1 MEAQR
6 ERRPS
11 RARDALI
18 SLTGLRKEFAARRTS
33 AFGGRRKV
41 VAVDDVGFEIRAGST
56 FGLVGES
63 GSGKS
68 TIARM
73 ILKLDRPDAG
83 EVSFA
88 GRGLWQQTKAEERD
102 YRRNVQAVLQ
112 DPYGALSPRLKVRD
126 IIGEPLS
133 AQGRPRAEI
142 DATVSRLL
150 ETVGLGN
157 DAGHRYPHQFS
168 GGQRQRIA
176 IARALSVEPRLLV
189 LDEPVSALDVSI
201 RAQILMLLREMQE
214 RLGLTYLFVGHD
226 LAIVRYV
233 SAVVGVMYFGRMVEI
248 GPADDVL
255 RHPRHPYTQRLVS
268 IASMRQSLGAERLTG
283 DLPNP
288 LAPPSGCHFRMRCA
302 YATQRCVD
310 EVPALREAGHEQ
322 VNVRGGP
329 VDVPRGL
336 VDVPRGLVDVPRGL
350 VDVPKGRVAC
360 HYFAEIEAGAKA
372 ATGPQAERP

>member
-1 MEAQR
+1 MRQTSESA
-6 ERRPS
+6 PAA
-11 RARDALI
+11 RAEDTLVAL
-18 SLTGLRKEFAARRTS
+18 SALRKEFPARRLS
-33 AFGGRRKV
+33 AFGGRRRV

-73 ILKLDRPDAG
+73 ILKLERPDAG
-83 EVSFA
+83 DVSFE
-88 GRGLWQQTKAEERD
+88 GRGLWQQTPAQERD

-133 AQGRPRAEI
+133 AQGKARAEI
-142 DATVSRLL
+142 DAAVSRLL
-150 ETVGLGN
+150 ETVGLGD
-157 DAGHRYPHQFS
+157 DAGNRYPHQFS

-233 SAVVGVMYFGRMVEI
+233 SVVVGVMYFGRMVEI

-268 IASMRQSLGAERLTG
+268 IASMRQALGAERLTG
-283 DLPNP
+283 ELPNP
-288 LAPPSGCHFRMRCA
+288 LAPPSGCHFRMRCP

-310 EVPALREAGHEQ
+310 EAPPLRESGREH
-322 VNVRGGP
+322 
-329 VDVPRGL
+329 
-336 VDVPRGLVDVPRGL
+336 
-350 VDVPKGRVAC
+350 RVAC
-360 HYFAEIEAGAKA
+360 HYFAEIEAGAKP
-372 ATGPQAERP
+372 ATGPRAENA

>member
-1 MEAQR
+1 
-6 ERRPS
+6 
-11 RARDALI
+11 
-18 SLTGLRKEFAARRTS
+18 
-33 AFGGRRKV
+33 V

-73 ILKLDRPDAG
+73 ILKLERPDAG
-83 EVSFA
+83 EVSFD
-88 GRGLWQQTKAEERD
+88 GRGLWRQTPAEEQD
-102 YRRNVQAVLQ
+102 YRRHVQAVLQ

-126 IIGEPLS
+126 IVGEPLS
-133 AQGRPRAEI
+133 VQRKGRAEI
-142 DATVSRLL
+142 DAAVSRLL
-150 ETVGLGN
+150 ETVGLGK
-157 DAGHRYPHQFS
+157 DAGSRYPHQFS

-233 SAVVGVMYFGRMVEI
+233 SVVVGVMYFGRMVEI

-268 IASMRQSLGAERLTG
+268 IASMRQALGQERLTG
-283 DLPNP
+283 ELPNP
-288 LAPPSGCHFRMRCA
+288 LAPPSGCHFRMRCP
-302 YATQRCVD
+302 YATERCV
-310 EVPALREAGHEQ
+310 EEAPQLRESGREH
-322 VNVRGGP
+322 
-329 VDVPRGL
+329 
-336 VDVPRGLVDVPRGL
+336 
-350 VDVPKGRVAC
+350 RVAC
-360 HYFAEIEAGAKA
+360 HHFAEIEAGAKTV
-372 ATGPQAERP
+372 TGPRPERA

>member
-1 MEAQR
+1 MTQAQ
-6 ERRPS
+6 ERTPD
-11 RARDALI
+11 ARDGEALVAL
-18 SLTGLRKEFAARRTS
+18 SGLRKEFPARRTS
-33 AFGGRRKV
+33 AFGARRKV
-41 VAVDDVGFEIRAGST
+41 VAVDDVSFEIRAGST

-73 ILKLDRPDAG
+73 ILKLERPDGG
-83 EVSFA
+83 EVRFE
-88 GRGLWQQTKAEERD
+88 GRGLWEQTPAQEHE

-133 AQGRPRAEI
+133 VQGKSRAEI
-142 DATVSRLL
+142 DASVSRLL
-150 ETVGLGN
+150 GTVGLGK
-157 DAGHRYPHQFS
+157 DAGNRYPHQFS

-233 SAVVGVMYFGRMVEI
+233 SAVVGVMYFGRLVEI

-268 IASMRQSLGAERLTG
+268 IASMRQALGHERLTG
-283 DLPNP
+283 ELPNP
-288 LAPPSGCHFRMRCA
+288 LDPPSGCHFRMRCP
-302 YATQRCVD
+302 YATERCIE
-310 EVPALREAGHEQ
+310 EVPLLRESGSGH
-322 VNVRGGP
+322 
-329 VDVPRGL
+329 
-336 VDVPRGLVDVPRGL
+336 
-350 VDVPKGRVAC
+350 RVAC
-360 HYFAEIEAGAKA
+360 HHSG
-372 ATGPQAERP
+372 

>member
-1 MEAQR
+1 MPPPDNSPA
-6 ERRPS
+6 
-11 RARDALI
+11 AHAGDALV
-18 SLTGLRKEFAARRTS
+18 SLSGLRKEFPARRMS
-33 AFGGRRKV
+33 AFGARRKV
-41 VAVDDVGFEIRAGST
+41 VAVDDVGFEIRPGST

-73 ILKLDRPDAG
+73 ILKLERPDAG
-83 EVSFA
+83 EVSFD
-88 GRGLWQQTKAEERD
+88 GRPLWQQTPAQERD

-112 DPYGALSPRLKVRD
+112 DPYGALSPRLKVCD

-133 AQGRPRAEI
+133 AQGRGRSEI

-150 ETVGLGN
+150 DTVGLGK
-157 DAGHRYPHQFS
+157 DAGNRYPHQFS

-233 SAVVGVMYFGRMVEI
+233 SVVVGVMYFGRMVEI

-255 RHPRHPYTQRLVS
+255 RHPRHPYTERLVS
-268 IASMRQSLGAERLTG
+268 IASMRQALGTERLTG
-283 DLPNP
+283 ELPNP
-288 LAPPSGCHFRMRCA
+288 LAPPSGCHFRTRCP
-302 YATQRCVD
+302 YATQRCID
-310 EVPALREAGHEQ
+310 EAPPLRESGSGH
-322 VNVRGGP
+322 
-329 VDVPRGL
+329 
-336 VDVPRGLVDVPRGL
+336 
-350 VDVPKGRVAC
+350 RVAC
-360 HYFAEIEAGAKA
+360 HYPL
-372 ATGPQAERP
+372 TRSL

>member
-1 MEAQR
+1 MPLPESVPVA
-6 ERRPS
+6 
-11 RARDALI
+11 RAGD
-18 SLTGLRKEFAARRTS
+18 SLVSLSGLRKEFPARRVS
-33 AFGGRRKV
+33 AFGARRKV

-68 TIARM
+68 TVAKM
-73 ILKLDRPDAG
+73 ILKLERPDSG
-83 EVSFA
+83 EVTFD
-88 GRGLWQQTKAEERD
+88 GRGLWQQTPSQERD

-126 IIGEPLS
+126 IVAEPLS
-133 AQGRPRAEI
+133 AQGKERTEI

-150 ETVGLGN
+150 DTVGLGK
-157 DAGHRYPHQFS
+157 DAGNRYPHQFS

-233 SAVVGVMYFGRMVEI
+233 SVVVGVMYFGRMVEI

-255 RHPRHPYTQRLVS
+255 RHPQHPYTERLVS
-268 IASMRQSLGAERLTG
+268 IASMRQALGTERLTG
-283 DLPNP
+283 ELPHP
-288 LAPPSGCHFRMRCA
+288 LAPPSGCHFRTRCP
-302 YATQRCVD
+302 YATQRCID
-310 EVPALREAGHEQ
+310 EAPPLRESRSGH
-322 VNVRGGP
+322 
-329 VDVPRGL
+329 
-336 VDVPRGLVDVPRGL
+336 
-350 VDVPKGRVAC
+350 RVAC
-360 HYFAEIEAGAKA
+360 HYPL
-372 ATGPQAERP
+372 TRSS

>member
-1 MEAQR
+1 MTQ
-6 ERRPS
+6 PQTTPP
-11 RARDALI
+11 ALRTGETLV
-18 SLTGLRKEFAARRTS
+18 SLSGLRKEFAARRTS
-33 AFGGRRKV
+33 AFGARRKV
-41 VAVDDVGFEIRAGST
+41 VAVDDVAFEIRAGST

-73 ILKLDRPDAG
+73 ILKLERPDAG
-83 EVSFA
+83 ELRFD
-88 GRGLWQQTKAEERD
+88 GQGLWQQTPAQERE
-102 YRRNVQAVLQ
+102 YRRSVQAVLQ

-133 AQGRPRAEI
+133 VQRKGRNEI
-142 DATVSRLL
+142 DVTVSRLL
-150 ETVGLGN
+150 ATVGLGK
-157 DAGHRYPHQFS
+157 DAGNRYPHQFS

-233 SAVVGVMYFGRMVEI
+233 SVVVGVMYFGRMVEI

-268 IASMRQSLGAERLTG
+268 IASMRQALGRERLTG
-283 DLPNP
+283 ELPNP
-288 LAPPSGCHFRMRCA
+288 LAPPSGCHFRMRCP
-302 YATQRCVD
+302 YATERCVE
-310 EVPALREAGHEQ
+310 EVPPLRESASEH
-322 VNVRGGP
+322 
-329 VDVPRGL
+329 
-336 VDVPRGLVDVPRGL
+336 
-350 VDVPKGRVAC
+350 RVAC

-372 ATGPQAERP
+372 TTGPKSERAEALGKERLPPGR

>member
-1 MEAQR
+1 MRPPDR
-6 ERRPS
+6 EPV
-11 RARDALI
+11 ARTGDTLVAL
-18 SLTGLRKEFAARRTS
+18 SGLRKEFPSRRVS
-33 AFGGRRKV
+33 AFGARRQV
-41 VAVDDVGFEIRAGST
+41 VAVDGVGFEIRAGST

-73 ILKLDRPDAG
+73 ILKLERPDAG
-83 EVSFA
+83 ELSFD
-88 GRGLWQQTKAEERD
+88 GRGLWQQTKAQEQD

-126 IIGEPLS
+126 IIGEPMS
-133 AQGRPRAEI
+133 AQGKRRAEI
-142 DATVSRLL
+142 DAAVSRLL
-150 ETVGLGN
+150 ETVGLGK
-157 DAGHRYPHQFS
+157 DAGTRYPHQFS

-233 SAVVGVMYFGRMVEI
+233 SVVVGVMYFGRMVEI

-268 IASMRQSLGAERLTG
+268 IASMRRALGAERLTG
-283 DLPNP
+283 ELPNP
-288 LAPPSGCHFRMRCA
+288 LAPPTGCHFRMRCP
-302 YATQRCVD
+302 YATQHCVD
-310 EVPALREAGHEQ
+310 EAPPLRESGSGHH
-322 VNVRGGP
+322 
-329 VDVPRGL
+329 
-336 VDVPRGLVDVPRGL
+336 
-350 VDVPKGRVAC
+350 VAC

-372 ATGPQAERP
+372 ATGPKAENA

>member
-1 MEAQR
+1 MIATQQNAVA
-6 ERRPS
+6 
-11 RARDALI
+11 ARNSEPLV
-18 SLTGLRKEFAARRTS
+18 SLSSLRKEFPARKTS
-33 AFGGRRKV
+33 AFGVRRKV
-41 VAVDDVGFEIRAGST
+41 VAVDDVAFEIRAGST

-73 ILKLDRPDAG
+73 ILKLERPDAG
-83 EVSFA
+83 EVRFE
-88 GRGLWQQTKAEERD
+88 GRGLWQQTRAQEQD

-112 DPYGALSPRLKVRD
+112 DPYGALSPRLKIRD

-133 AQGRPRAEI
+133 VQRKGRAEI
-142 DATVSRLL
+142 DAAVARLL
-150 ETVGLGN
+150 QTVGLGK
-157 DAGHRYPHQFS
+157 DAGNRYPHQFS

-201 RAQILMLLREMQE
+201 RAQILMLLREMQQ

-233 SAVVGVMYFGRMVEI
+233 SEVVGVMYFGRMVEI

-268 IASMRQSLGAERLTG
+268 IASMRQALGHERLTG
-283 DLPNP
+283 ELPNP
-288 LAPPSGCHFRMRCA
+288 LAPPSGCHFRMRCP
-302 YATQRCVD
+302 YATERCVD
-310 EVPALREAGHEQ
+310 EAPLLRESSGAHR
-322 VNVRGGP
+322 VNVPTGR
-329 VDVPRGL
+329 VDVPRGR
-336 VDVPRGLVDVPRGL
+336 VGVPTR
-350 VDVPKGRVAC
+350 RVAC

-372 ATGPQAERP
+372 ATGPKAEGA

>member
-1 MEAQR
+1 MPPLEDVPVASAG
-6 ERRPS
+6 E
-11 RARDALI
+11 
-18 SLTGLRKEFAARRTS
+18 SLVSLSGLRKEFPARRVS
-33 AFGGRRKV
+33 AFGARRKV

-68 TIARM
+68 TVAKM
-73 ILKLDRPDAG
+73 ILKLERPDAG
-83 EVSFA
+83 EVTFD
-88 GRGLWQQTKAEERD
+88 GRGLWQQTPAQERD

-126 IIGEPLS
+126 IVGEPLS
-133 AQGRPRAEI
+133 AQGKERTEI

-150 ETVGLGN
+150 DTVGLGK
-157 DAGHRYPHQFS
+157 DAGNRYPHQFS

-201 RAQILMLLREMQE
+201 RAQILMLLREMQD

-255 RHPRHPYTQRLVS
+255 RHPQHPYTERLVS
-268 IASMRQSLGAERLTG
+268 IASMRQALGTERTDRRAAQSTGPSLRLPLSDAMSVRDTALHRRGAAAARVTQRAPRG
-283 DLPNP
+283 VPLP
-288 LAPPSGCHFRMRCA
+288 A
-302 YATQRCVD
+302 YAVFVTFSSAVYDR
-310 EVPALREAGHEQ
+310 
-322 VNVRGGP
+322 
-329 VDVPRGL
+329 
-336 VDVPRGLVDVPRGL
+336 
-350 VDVPKGRVAC
+350 
-360 HYFAEIEAGAKA
+360 
-372 ATGPQAERP
+372 